1 MLQIYSDDFNFHF
14 KTTMRL
20 IDVRPE
26 IILVINKH
34 NSIIGVNVDDIDLKS
49 VHQINKGD
57 GCYSFKQKMDDDSDI
72 NRIHSHQD
80 PFTNNLSDLIN
91 ALDKFFGERPTHS
104 MAVRKVR
111 RRARIPVNADN
122 TSSSMA
128 RAAHLE
134 QLHTSGMS
142 SGEDGKNNT
151 ADDISDSENEIS
163 SRYILPFDRKFRR
176 WKNSHVEP
184 DSIMDT
190 SQKRK
195 TYRRKK
201 PIKRMVV
208 DSCLPAGKS
217 ETTME
222 VDNSPGSRFIPFGAC
237 LRVPKRI
244 CSESSMEHDDIHTV
258 PSSDSEDNVSSCDH
272 GRDGDDELSDFPAV
286 SFCSDSCDS
295 DDLDTSRS
303 ILRKIRNN
311 LRNNFCDGECH
322 AMIFDSTDS
331 DVSPSAKTKKT
342 KLDQ

>member
-1 MLQIYSDDFNFHF
+1 MIKPTVNLTEVLHLFC
-14 KTTMRL
+14 L
-20 IDVRPE
+20 ILKILL
-26 IILVINKH
+26 II
-34 NSIIGVNVDDIDLKS
+34 
-49 VHQINKGD
+49 
-57 GCYSFKQKMDDDSDI
+57 SFKQKMDDDSDI

-111 RRARIPVNADN
+111 RRPRIPVNADN